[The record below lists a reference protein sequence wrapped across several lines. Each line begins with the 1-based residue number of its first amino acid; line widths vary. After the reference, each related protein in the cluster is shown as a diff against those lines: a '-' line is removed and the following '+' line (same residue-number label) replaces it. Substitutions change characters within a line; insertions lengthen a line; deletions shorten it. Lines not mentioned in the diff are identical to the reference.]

1 MTRTRTHSWTD
12 PAELAKL
19 ARTMSGLDF
28 LRHLMLA
35 GDEARIPMAST
46 LPFRITEVE
55 QGRVVFV
62 GETGEHV
69 FNPIGT
75 VHGGFAATLMDG
87 AAGSA
92 IHTLL
97 PAGVGYVSMD
107 LSVHY
112 LRPITVDTAGPIHA
126 IGTAINRGRRTGLA
140 TVELRDG
147 DDRLLVHGTSSCLLF
162 DLEG

>member
-1 MTRTRTHSWTD
+1 VTRTRTHTWTD
-12 PAELAKL
+12 PKELAEL

-35 GDEARIPMAST
+35 GERARIPMGST
-46 LPFRITEVE
+46 LPFHIAEVE
-55 QGRVVFV
+55 RGRVVFV
-62 GETGEHV
+62 GEIGEYV

-87 AAGSA
+87 TAGSA

-107 LSVHY
+107 LSLHY
-112 LRPITVDTAGPIHA
+112 LRPITLDTAGPIRA
-126 IGTAINRGRRTGLA
+126 IGAVLNRGRRTGLA
-140 TVELRDG
+140 KVELRDG
-147 DDRLLVHGTSSCLLF
+147 DDRLLVHGTSSCMLF